1 MNNKELYHSD
11 IYLGEEYSDGIKHYK
26 YLKKVKTSSG
36 KWRYIYDETELKNAK
51 NKMKELEK
59 ARKKLEDRKGYVSY
73 IDKNGD
79 YVSRNVNKGTTITT
93 YGFYDT
99 KQSKKDI
106 ETEKLLEKEEKV
118 TKNYY
123 TQKFKDIPKRVISKG
138 LSYIHDLLYGP
149 TEKGR
154 TTFQD
159 KWVR

>member
-51 NKMKELEK
+51 NKMKELER
-59 ARKKLEDRKGYVSY
+59 ARKKLEDKNGNVEF
-73 IDKNGD
+73 IDKSGNFKSVNVGD
-79 YVSRNVNKGTTITT
+79 GSTTTI
-93 YGFYDT
+93 YGGNNQ

>member
-59 ARKKLEDRKGYVSY
+59 ARKKLENNKGYVSY
-73 IDKNGD
+73 INKDGD
-79 YVSRNVNKGTTITT
+79 YVSRNVNEGTTITT
-93 YGFYDT
+93 SGSYNN

>member
-51 NKMKELEK
+51 NKMKELER
-59 ARKKLEDRKGYVSY
+59 ARKKLEDKKGYVSY
-73 IDKNGD
+73 IDKYGD
-79 YVSRNVNKGTTITT
+79 YVKRNVNEGTTITT
-93 YGFYDT
+93 SGSYNNT
-99 KQSKKDI
+99 QSKKDI
-106 ETEKLLEKEEKV
+106 EKEKILEKEEKV

>member
-1 MNNKELYHSD
+1 
-11 IYLGEEYSDGIKHYK
+11 
-26 YLKKVKTSSG
+26 
-36 KWRYIYDETELKNAK
+36 
-51 NKMKELEK
+51 MKELEK
-59 ARKKLEDRKGYVSY
+59 ARKKLEDKNGNVSY
-73 IDKNGD
+73 IDKYGD
-79 YVSRNVNKGTTITT
+79 YVKRNVNEGTTITT
-93 YGFYDT
+93 SGSYNNT
-99 KQSKKDI
+99 QSKKDI